1 MCTGGV
7 SPSVSAIDEINEIKK
22 GPLPS
27 SGPAS
32 DLVWS
37 DPGENNG
44 WNASPRGSGFLYG
57 PDIARKFNH
66 ENNIQFICR
75 SHQLAMMAIH
85 GIAITL

>member
-1 MCTGGV
+1 MIGGKV
-7 SPSVSAIDEINEIKK
+7 FCVHGGLSPSVSAIDELNEIKK

-37 DPGENNG
+37 DPGENNR

-66 ENNIQFICR
+66 ENNI
-75 SHQLAMMAIH
+75 
-85 GIAITL
+85 